1 MLRLSKKGVSM
12 INGLWGRKLGMTQV
26 FSDDHQVVPVTAIDM
41 SHWFVTQIKTKENDG
56 YDAVQFGLLRV
67 RYRKETLSLEW
78 LKEAKHYFL
87 SFKEVRIVDAS
98 TQFQIGQPVDISL
111 VLTKGDIIDAF
122 GITIGKGFQG
132 VVKRHGHKGGRASHG
147 DKLGR
152 GPGSLEGMRRS
163 GRVRKGRK
171 LPGHMGVTQHAAKN
185 LEVVIVDPSAN
196 VVFVKG
202 SVPGKSDSLVFLR
215 KCK

>member
-1 MLRLSKKGVSM
+1 M

-41 SHWFVTQIKTKENDG
+41 SHWFVTQIKTKEHDG
-56 YDAVQFGLLRV
+56 YDAVQFGLLRN
-67 RYRKETLSLEW
+67 RYRNETFSADW

-87 SFKEVRIVDAS
+87 AFKEARITDAS
-98 TQFQIGQPVDISL
+98 AQFQIGQPFDIAATL
-111 VLTKGDIIDAF
+111 AKGDIIDAF
-122 GITIGKGFQG
+122 GTTIGKGFQG

-171 LPGHMGVTQHAAKN
+171 LPGHMGAHQYAIKN
-185 LEVVIVDPSAN
+185 LEVVIVDTTAR

-202 SVPGKSDSLVFLR
+202 SVPGKSESLVFLR